1 MVESIEFDSKWQ
13 ELKRRFEER
22 LVNRFEVI
30 DQAWQKLS
38 ALPSDEEALST
49 LFHQVHS
56 LAGSGATFGYDE
68 LSQSARVV
76 EPLIDPLGLAS
87 GEPLDR
93 PRLDQ
98 IERGL
103 TEIRRE
109 ARNIN
114 AAI

>member
-22 LVNRFEVI
+22 LVNRFEII
-30 DQAWQKLS
+30 DHAWQKLS
-38 ALPSDEEALST
+38 ALPSDEEALSM

-56 LAGSGATFGYDE
+56 LTGSGATFGYDE
-68 LSQSARVV
+68 LSRSAQAI
-76 EPLIDPLGLAS
+76 EPLIDPMGAAK
-87 GEPLDR
+87 GKPLDGAA
-93 PRLDQ
+93 LDR

-103 TEIRRE
+103 TEIRKL